1 MSPCLPAA
9 AREAPAIQKVFR
21 RDACV
26 PAVER
31 NMVSAVIPGRNDK
44 AARTTNSGHLN
55 RIHLKTRALAWA
67 GPIATLAP
75 QRERRLRQAADG
87 GAKASLL
94 QQAPAETAAQWTP
107 APAPR
112 PSADIIPNSGALASH
127 RAEVAPSEPRVEPRP
142 LDRPPQAAVAPPA
155 SPRVEDSGAQQK
167 AADDRLVAEITARMR
182 ALENAADKKAERQMA
197 VGESLSQRSLIDD
210 VAADI
215 LAEKI
220 ERDRAGEGTFSL

>member
-75 QRERRLRQAADG
+75 QRKRRLRQAADG

-94 QQAPAETAAQWTP
+94 QQALTTLGMLQSTKQLPKSQCA
-107 APAPR
+107 
-112 PSADIIPNSGALASH
+112 SARST
-127 RAEVAPSEPRVEPRP
+127 RQ
-142 LDRPPQAAVAPPA
+142 RPP
-155 SPRVEDSGAQQK
+155 K
-167 AADDRLVAEITARMR
+167 
-182 ALENAADKKAERQMA
+182 
-197 VGESLSQRSLIDD
+197 
-210 VAADI
+210 
-215 LAEKI
+215 
-220 ERDRAGEGTFSL
+220 